1 MRTVVSNLRPLP
13 LVIEGGEGAGLLGS
27 IAPLHRRQRPPS
39 PAAAQP
45 AGRHRFHGQGHMTS
59 LLRCCVDDATV
70 GRPASGPP
78 SPERRPTRA
87 PRPDPGPHGSH
98 PALWMATRQ
107 LAMSPN
113 EPLCCAGTFAARDG
127 SGRARPGGN
136 AATARGPRPAPGS
149 RTRADSRTRERTRSD
164 MGGDTKHDMTPTG
177 PCQPHTAKPQT
188 RERRARTGPD
198 RAAVQSAIDRRA
210 AGNRIMT
217 SAMHGPTPGGTF
229 RGSDYRG
236 GLPSHPPHTHTHR
249 AQPTHN
255 LTKMA

>member
-1 MRTVVSNLRPLP
+1 MSTT
-13 LVIEGGEGAGLLGS
+13 
-27 IAPLHRRQRPPS
+27 RRW
-39 PAAAQP
+39 
-45 AGRHRFHGQGHMTS
+45 AGRR
-59 LLRCCVDDATV
+59 A
-70 GRPASGPP
+70 GPP

-87 PRPDPGPHGSH
+87 PRPDPGPHGTH

-107 LAMSPN
+107 PAMSPN

-136 AATARGPRPAPGS
+136 AATARGPGPAPGS

-164 MGGDTKHDMTPTG
+164 MGGDTKHDMTPTW
-177 PCQPHTAKPQT
+177 PYQPHTAKPQT
-188 RERRARTGPD
+188 RGRRARTGPD

-229 RGSDYRG
+229 RGGDYRG
-236 GLPSHPPHTHTHR
+236 RLPPPPPQHTHTEPNPR
-249 AQPTHN
+249 TTYRKRREIQTRRNSNTWNPATTNFSETLTLNLEAQCGTGGQVN
-255 LTKMA
+255 